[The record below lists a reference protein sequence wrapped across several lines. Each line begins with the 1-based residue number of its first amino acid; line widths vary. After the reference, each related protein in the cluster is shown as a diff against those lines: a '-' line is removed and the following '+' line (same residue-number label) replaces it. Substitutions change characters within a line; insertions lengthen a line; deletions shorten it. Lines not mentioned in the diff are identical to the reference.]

1 MLFAPNSNNSKSA
14 QKELYSSFMAVNLN
28 NAIIAFNSDKTA
40 IENYLNSKNIKFE
53 DINLKEFISKNNL
66 NEAEFI
72 KILIKR

>member
-1 MLFAPNSNNSKSA
+1 MGYFIDSKIS
-14 QKELYSSFMAVNLN
+14 
-28 NAIIAFNSDKTA
+28 
-40 IENYLNSKNIKFE
+40 KFE